1 MTGGRRMGMKSPLIP
16 KSIMIFPKFSRVS
29 LGSCHV
35 IFPSKTGLLMK
46 HIINHLR
53 SGSD

>member
-1 MTGGRRMGMKSPLIP
+1 MKSPAIP
-16 KSIMIFPKFSRVS
+16 KSIMNFSKFLRVL
-29 LGSCHV
+29 LGPCHV
-35 IFPSKTGLLMK
+35 IFPSKTGLLVK